1 MLTAILSNFTFY
13 FYLLKDEDTTH
24 PVYIEMDEQSAHV
37 STEFKGVA
45 EGEVVSV
52 VDDVTTAVACYISMF
67 VIFHLQYIPELVET
81 IAFYQYGVL
90 KIDDQTGIHMSVLSL
105 LARLTKK
112 RSLSQKM

>member
-1 MLTAILSNFTFY
+1 M
-13 FYLLKDEDTTH
+13 KDEDTTH

-52 VDDVTTAVACYISMF
+52 VDDVTTAVACYISSFF
-67 VIFHLQYIPELVET
+67 VFHLQYIPELVKT

-90 KIDDQTGIHMSVLSL
+90 KIDDQTGIHKSVLSL
-105 LARLTKK
+105 LARLT
-112 RSLSQKM
+112 